1 MKRIIVVS
9 ILFITLTSL
18 TEPDSISVK
27 SIKGEL
33 DILKNKMDEVRRD
46 QLNYTI
52 EKDLLKETYSNNF
65 DRINVILTSLL
76 GLFAIL
82 TFFGVRDINA
92 IKKECK
98 EELVQLQTLKN
109 SFDFKTKELDENKRK
124 YDEEIKLIFRQSE
137 EQNKKIKTLEFK
149 DKISTLFKDKQYSS
163 ALEFC
168 VLALELS
175 PDDISL
181 LIEKAKI
188 QCRIAQFDNAIE
200 TYERVIEID
209 KTNSTAISN
218 LCELCLL
225 KNNFKRADKLMAE
238 HPSSFKDRPD
248 FKLTEFFDLLK
259 SYHKGDIAYM
269 KEYAK
274 KIFDPKNVDNQVQTK
289 GWDFTDALGYI
300 HLEPDTDQKRTMQV
314 ILFYLFGKLKGA
326 DLDRLLKLG
335 LIKNDGRK
343 E

>member
-1 MKRIIVVS
+1 MKIILVVS
-9 ILFITLTSL
+9 ILLLTLTSF
-18 TEPDSISVK
+18 TKTDSISVK
-27 SIKGEL
+27 SIKSEL
-33 DILKNKMDEVRRD
+33 EVLKNKMEEVRRD

-92 IKKECK
+92 IKKEYK
-98 EELVQLQTLKN
+98 DELIQIQTLKN
-109 SFDFKTKELDENKRK
+109 NFDFKTKELDENKKK

-149 DKISTLFKDKQYSS
+149 DKISTLFKDKQYST

-181 LIEKAKI
+181 LVEKAKI
-188 QCRIAQFDNAIE
+188 QCRINQFDNAIE
-200 TYERVIEID
+200 TYERVLEID

-218 LCELCLL
+218 LCELYLL
-225 KNNFKRADKLMAE
+225 RNNFQRADKLMSE
-238 HPSSFKDRPD
+238 HPNSFKDRFD
-248 FKLTEFFDLLK
+248 FKLKEFFDLLK
-259 SYHKGDIAYM
+259 SYHKGDIEYM
-269 KEYAK
+269 REYAK
-274 KIFDPKNVDNQVQTK
+274 KIFDPKNVDNQVQIK
-289 GWDFTDALGYI
+289 GWDFTDALSYI
-300 HLEPDTDQKRTMQV
+300 YLEPDSELKTTIQV
-314 ILFYLFGKLKGA
+314 ILFYLFGKVKGA

-335 LIKNDGRK
+335 LIKNDGKK